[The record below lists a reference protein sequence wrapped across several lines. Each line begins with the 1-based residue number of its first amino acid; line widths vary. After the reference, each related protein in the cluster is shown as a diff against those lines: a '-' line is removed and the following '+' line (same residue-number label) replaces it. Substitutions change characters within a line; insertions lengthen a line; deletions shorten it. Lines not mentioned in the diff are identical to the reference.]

1 MKRLIVMAIFALVF
15 ITTSAHAADK
25 GMYVSGN
32 LGISLLSDSDV
43 EQSGF
48 PTIETSF
55 DLGFNIG
62 GAIGYDYG
70 NIRAEGEIA
79 YRLND
84 IDEFAVL
91 GFIFPGGGDVS
102 ALSFM
107 VNGYYDL
114 HSANSPLVPYLG
126 LGVGFANVMVDASVG
141 GIPLLVA
148 DDDDLVFA
156 YQFMAGIGY
165 EISPTTAL
173 TVGYRYFQTSDASF
187 SDPGFPDV
195 EAEIQSHEFNFGVRV
210 MF

>member
-1 MKRLIVMAIFALVF
+1 MKRLIVVAVLALVF

-25 GMYVSGN
+25 GMYVAGN
-32 LGISLLSDSDV
+32 LGISLLSDADV

-48 PTIETSF
+48 PTVEASF

-70 NIRAEGEIA
+70 NIRAEGEIT
-79 YRLND
+79 YRRND
-84 IDEFAVL
+84 IDEISVL
-91 GFIFPGGGDVS
+91 GFIFPAGGDVS
-102 ALSFM
+102 SLGFM
-107 VNGYYDL
+107 VNGYYDF
-114 HSANSPLVPYLG
+114 HSANSPVAPYLG
-126 LGVGFANVMVDASVG
+126 VGIGLANVMVDASIG
-141 GIPLLVA
+141 GIPLL
-148 DDDDLVFA
+148 DDDAWVFA

-187 SDPGFPDV
+187 PDPGFPDV
-195 EAEIQSHEFNFGVRV
+195 EVDAQSHEFNFGVRV